1 MSIKIKVS
9 YESPHELQ
17 EVLKRLKPILLSC
30 KIPKVQEG
38 RFKRA
43 YICLKNVMNSEKRTV
58 SEQRELINE
67 QRGNYEK

>member
-9 YESPHELQ
+9 YESPQELQ

-38 RFKRA
+38 RYKRA
-43 YICLKNVMNSEKRTV
+43 YIDLQVKKRVTEKC
-58 SEQRELINE
+58 
-67 QRGNYEK
+67 